1 MVKKNTKLGLFAL
14 LVVIILGIALTVYF
28 SGLVISSQTRRLVSN
43 VNKQNLSEIK
53 IV

>member
-28 SGLVISSQTRRLVSN
+28 SGKKSDDDETSKT
-43 VNKQNLSEIK
+43 
-53 IV
+53 